1 MRWFS
6 LVEKNYFG
14 IREIAKI
21 AGVSI
26 ATVSRVINSP
36 EKTSEA
42 VREKVTSVIE
52 KYNYIPNETAKNLYS
67 GTSNAIA
74 IFVYDMGNPFYLS
87 IIKEL
92 NRIAFENNYT
102 LLICDAEDNLEREI
116 KYYHY
121 CKSIR
126 VAGIIYTEGTNREII
141 NDNDKTPIVMLDR
154 KSIKQKNCY
163 VVKSDHRRGMQL
175 LVDYLYKLNHRKIG
189 FIMAQPFMTSVVER
203 RNSFLLCMENYG
215 IKVPPNYIYE
225 GNFSYACGVEAFD
238 YYYSLPDVPTAVI
251 ASNDQIAQGFI
262 MRANSLGVSIPT
274 EISVC
279 GVDAI
284 EDHYF
289 YPKITSYKQDTKR
302 LAQTM
307 FQILV
312 NHSKEQFPPETIL
325 DVSISLGQSCYKIP
339 LREGGEMMF
348 NKTKR

>member
-1 MRWFS
+1 MM
-6 LVEKNYFG
+6 EKNYSG
-14 IREIAKI
+14 IREIAKL

-26 ATVSRVINSP
+26 ATVSRVINTP
-36 EKTSEA
+36 EKTSKA
-42 VREKVTSVIE
+42 MREKVTSVIE
-52 KYNYIPNETAKNLYS
+52 QYNYIPNETAKNLYS

-74 IFVYDMGNPFYLS
+74 IFVYDMGNPFYFS

-126 VAGIIYTEGTNREII
+126 IAGIIYTEGTHHEIF
-141 NDNDKTPIVMLDR
+141 NDSDKTPIVMLDR
-154 KSIKQKNCY
+154 KSIRQENCY
-163 VVKSDHRRGMQL
+163 VVKSDHRLGIQL
-175 LVDYLYKLNHRKIG
+175 LVDYLHKLNHRKIG
-189 FIMAQPFMTSVVER
+189 FIMAQPLMTSVAER
-203 RNSFLLCMENYG
+203 LDSFLSCMKHFG
-215 IKVPPNYIYE
+215 IEVPSNYIYK
-225 GNFSYACGVEAFD
+225 GNFSNACGVEAFD

-262 MRANSLGVSIPT
+262 MRANSLGVSIPA

-284 EDHYF
+284 EDQYF
-289 YPKITSYKQDTKR
+289 YPRITSYKQDTKL

-307 FQILV
+307 FQILL
-312 NHSKEQFPPETIL
+312 NHKTMPFATETII

-339 LREGGEMMF
+339 LPEDGV
-348 NKTKR
+348 K

>member
-1 MRWFS
+1 MA
-6 LVEKNYFG
+6 EKNYFG

-36 EKTSEA
+36 EKTSKEMHD
-42 VREKVTSVIE
+42 KVTSII
-52 KYNYIPNETAKNLYS
+52 KQYNYVPNETAKNLYS

-74 IFVYDMGNPFYLS
+74 IFVYDMGNPFYFS

-102 LLICDAEDNLEREI
+102 LLICDAEDNFEREI

-126 VAGIIYTEGTNREII
+126 VAGIIYTEGTNREIFND

-154 KSIKQKNCY
+154 KSIKKENCY
-163 VVKSDHRRGMQL
+163 VVKSDHRHGIQL
-175 LVDYLYKLNHRKIG
+175 LADYLYKLNHRKVG
-189 FIMAQPFMTSVVER
+189 FIMAQPFMTSVEER
-203 RNSFLLCMENYG
+203 LDSFLACMKHYG
-215 IKVPPNYIYE
+215 IDVPSNYIYK
-225 GNFSYACGVEAFD
+225 GNFSHSCGVEAFD
-238 YYYSLPDVPTAVI
+238 YYYSLSDMPTAVI

-262 MRANSLGVSIPT
+262 MRANSLGVSVPGD
-274 EISVC
+274 ISVC

-284 EDHYF
+284 EDQYF
-289 YPKITSYKQDTKR
+289 YPRITSYKQDTKL

-307 FQILV
+307 FQILL
-312 NHSKEQFPPETIL
+312 NHKSMQFPPETIL
-325 DVSISLGQSCYKIP
+325 DVSISLGQSCHKIP
-339 LREGGEMMF
+339 LQEKG
-348 NKTKR
+348 TK

>member
-1 MRWFS
+1 
-6 LVEKNYFG
+6 VTEKNYIG

-26 ATVSRVINSP
+26 ATVSRVINFP
-36 EKTSEA
+36 EKTSKSM
-42 VREKVTSVIE
+42 REKVTSVI
-52 KYNYIPNETAKNLYS
+52 KQHNYVPNETAKNLYS

-74 IFVYDMGNPFYLS
+74 IFVYDMGNPFYFS

-102 LLICDAEDNLEREI
+102 LLICDAEDDFEREI
-116 KYYHY
+116 KYYQY

-126 VAGIIYTEGTNREII
+126 IAGIIYTEGTNREIF
-141 NDNDKTPIVMLDR
+141 NDNSKTPIVMLDR

-163 VVKSDHRRGMQL
+163 VVKSDHRHGIQL

-189 FIMAQPFMTSVVER
+189 FIMAQPCMTSVAER
-203 RNSFLLCMENYG
+203 LDSFMSCMKHYG
-215 IKVPPNYIYE
+215 IEVPSNYIYS
-225 GNFSYACGVEAFD
+225 GNFSYSCGVEAFD
-238 YYYSLPDVPTAVI
+238 YYYSLTDMPTAVI

-262 MRANSLGVSIPT
+262 MRANSLGVSIPA

-289 YPKITSYKQDTKR
+289 YPRITSYRQDTR
-302 LAQTM
+302 LLAQTM
-307 FQILV
+307 FQILI
-312 NHSKEQFPPETIL
+312 NHKTMQYLPETIL

-339 LREGGEMMF
+339 LQD
-348 NKTKR
+348 NDTK

>member
-1 MRWFS
+1 MT
-6 LVEKNYFG
+6 EKNYIG
-14 IREIAKI
+14 IREIAKL
-21 AGVSI
+21 ANVSI

-36 EKTSEA
+36 EKTSKA
-42 VREKVTSVIE
+42 VREKVTSIIE
-52 KYNYIPNETAKNLYS
+52 QYNYVPNETAKNLYS

-74 IFVYDMGNPFYLS
+74 IFVYDMGNPFYFS

-102 LLICDAEDNLEREI
+102 LLICDAEDNYEREI

-126 VAGIIYTEGTNREII
+126 VAGIIYTEGTNREIF
-141 NDNDKTPIVMLDR
+141 NDDDKTPIVMLDR

-163 VVKSDHRRGMQL
+163 VVKSDHRHGIQL

-189 FIMAQPFMTSVVER
+189 FIMAQPFMTSVSER
-203 RNSFLLCMENYG
+203 LDSFLSCMNHYG
-215 IKVPPNYIYE
+215 IEVPSNYIYR

-238 YYYSLPDVPTAVI
+238 YYYSLPEVPTAVI

-262 MRANSLGVSIPT
+262 MRANSLGVSIPS

-289 YPKITSYKQDTKR
+289 YPRITSYKQDTKL
-302 LAQTM
+302 LAETM
-307 FQILV
+307 FQILI
-312 NHSKEQFPPETIL
+312 NHKTTQFPPETIL

-339 LREGGEMMF
+339 LQED
-348 NKTKR
+348 